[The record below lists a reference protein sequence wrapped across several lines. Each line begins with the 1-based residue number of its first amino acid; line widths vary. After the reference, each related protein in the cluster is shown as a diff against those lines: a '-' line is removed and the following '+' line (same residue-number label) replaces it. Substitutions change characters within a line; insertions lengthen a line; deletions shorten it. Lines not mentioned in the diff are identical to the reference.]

1 VYDIKVIIDKNQITI
16 FLNEEKITDLYIST
30 LSEKY
35 TSGLLASKIIG
46 FIVSEIIDTLLG
58 V

>member
-16 FLNEEKITDLYIST
+16 FLNEEKITDLYIKI

-35 TSGLLASKIIG
+35 TSGLLASKIIEL
-46 FIVSEIIDTLLG
+46 IVSEIIKTILG